1 MEDVLKEYYALSHA
15 MQSGV
20 QAELSLG
27 DTSANPKYLRTG
39 INSAMSDVSA
49 IAKLLIAKG
58 VFTEE
63 EYYVAVRDAM
73 RREVGDYERR
83 LSARLGHQVKL
94 L

>member
-73 RREVGDYERR
+73 RREVSDYERR
-83 LSARLGHQVKL
+83 LSERLGHAVKL